1 MFNSSDVMKFL
12 FLFLVAS
19 GRRFSVVLSVVCA
32 AVFLSPAVAEEGL
45 PQKKFD
51 KDVTLA
57 IVGSSF
63 EA

>member
-1 MFNSSDVMKFL
+1 MKFL
-12 FLFLVAS
+12 FLVA
-19 GRRFSVVLSVVCA
+19 GVRRFFVVLSVVCA
-32 AVFLSPAVAEEGL
+32 AGFLLADVAEEGL

-57 IVGSSF
+57 IVGASF

>member
-1 MFNSSDVMKFL
+1 MFKPLDFMKFL
-12 FLFLVAS
+12 FLFLVAG
-19 GRRFSVVLSVVCA
+19 GRRFFVVLSVICA
-32 AVFLSPAVAEEGL
+32 AVFLSQAVVEEGL